1 LLTGYG
7 GNFGLLAV
15 EDDFGLLEVASCVLE
30 LLVLLC
36 IKRRRGKRKEGGEGK
51 ERKPTFI
58 DEHQTEVI
66 SGGVLLVDFTEGGG

>member
-1 LLTGYG
+1 MYKEKKGKEEG
-7 GNFGLLAV
+7 
-15 EDDFGLLEVASCVLE
+15 
-30 LLVLLC
+30 
-36 IKRRRGKRKEGGEGK
+36 RRGR